1 MGTKPLI
8 VFHIPKWYPNRY
20 DSLLGIFVK
29 RHILSTMPATLAVV
43 LYVMAS
49 QTSQRWYEVEESME
63 EGIKTYRCYYKKRIT
78 GIGAFD
84 KVIKLFLYFWLV
96 LKLYRQASNEVGK
109 PCVIHAH
116 VLLRTAVAACVI
128 QWMDG
133 VPYILLEHSSSFI
146 RREVKAISSLVLPLA
161 RYVVE
166 KAMTVITV
174 SECLAIGMRDR
185 YGLHNSSYQVIYNSV
200 NTQLF
205 NEKEEF
211 PERVIKEL
219 LYVAEFDNTSKNI
232 TGLLQSIAS
241 LHQKRK
247 DFKLNI
253 VGYGK
258 DEALLHQLS
267 ERLGILN
274 TVVYFKGK
282 LKPQEVAAHIQQA
295 DVLLM
300 FSNFETLSCIIT
312 ESLCCGT
319 PVVSTAVGGI
329 VEIVNAQN
337 GLLVPKGDQAA
348 MQRAIEQV
356 LDHKAVFDKH
366 QIATQA
372 QALFSNDAVGERLVS
387 VYKQV
392 SVC

>member
-1 MGTKPLI
+1 MGNKPLVI
-8 VFHIPKWYPNRY
+8 FHIPKWYPNRY

-29 RHILSTMPATLAVV
+29 RHILSTMPETIPVV
-43 LYVMAS
+43 IYVMAS
-49 QTSQRWYEVEESME
+49 QTSDRWYEVDESME

-78 GIGAFD
+78 GIGALD
-84 KVIKLFLYFWLV
+84 KIVKLFLYFWLV
-96 LKLYRQASNEVGK
+96 LKLYRQASKQMGK
-109 PCVIHAH
+109 PCVIHSH
-116 VLLRTAVAACVI
+116 ILLRTAVAARFI

-146 RREVKAISSLVLPLA
+146 RQEVKAIATLLLPLA
-161 RYVVE
+161 RHVVKNA
-166 KAMTVITV
+166 KAVITV
-174 SECLAIGMRDR
+174 SECLAQGMRNR
-185 YGLHNSSYQVIYNSV
+185 YGLSNTFYQVVYNSV
-200 NTQLF
+200 NSQIF
-205 NEKEEF
+205 NEKEAL
-211 PERVIKEL
+211 PARVIKEL

-232 TGLLQSIAS
+232 TGLLEAIAV
-241 LHQKRK
+241 LYQKRK

-258 DEALLHQLS
+258 DEALLLQLS

-274 TVVYFKGK
+274 TAVYFKGK
-282 LKPQEVAAHIQQA
+282 LKPQEVAANIKQA

-319 PVVSTAVGGI
+319 PVLSTAVGGI

-337 GLLVPKGDQAA
+337 GILVPKGDQEA

-356 LDHKAVFDKH
+356 LDHKIVFDTH
-366 QIATQA
+366 QIAAQA
-372 QALFSNDAVGERLVS
+372 QSLFSNDAVGEKLVA

-392 SVC
+392 SAC